1 MDGPALDT
9 LYDTHI
15 RVAALEHRKL
25 QPETWWRLAIPL
37 LAAKRSFAVES
48 LGTSVEGRPLR
59 HVRWGNGDTRVLLW
73 SQMHGNETTASMAL
87 ADPFR
92 FLGEHP
98 RHPLVERLRI
108 GTRLHVIPILNPD
121 GAARFQSRRA

>member
-1 MDGPALDT
+1 MSTWPPSEDTGAPERPA
-9 LYDTHI
+9 
-15 RVAALEHRKL
+15 
-25 QPETWWRLAIPL
+25 ETPRLARDTTP
-37 LAAKRSFAVES
+37 ENPW
-48 LGTSVEGRPLR
+48 PLR

-73 SQMHGNETTASMAL
+73 SQMHGDENTASMAL